1 MRDHDTLAGQGWNT
15 EQQLSMTSRGKYRG
29 NIQGRSR
36 EVEKAVIRSRMPGGS
51 LLRWCDPVWFL
62 AQGSHASGKL
72 TWRGKAM

>member
-1 MRDHDTLAGQGWNT
+1 MRDHDTLAGHGRNT

-29 NIQGRSR
+29 NIQGRSW
-36 EVEKAVIRSRMPGGS
+36 EKAVIRSRMPGGS

-62 AQGSHASGKL
+62 AQGSHARGKL